1 MNEYDFIFAKKSE
14 RNHWISWNQEKTMYR
29 MHKKLCEG
37 IDERLTFDL
46 TKRPQSA
53 KITSAQHTLQ
63 RIKFITVKWKAA
75 FAAPAVRGIYAQP
88 GGPDTGPLPIPK
100 SEKRGV
106 VSYRFRQI

>member
-1 MNEYDFIFAKKSE
+1 
-14 RNHWISWNQEKTMYR
+14 MYR
-29 MHKKLCEG
+29 MHKKLCEA
-37 IDERLTFDL
+37 IIKPEALDL
-46 TKRPQSA
+46 TKRLRSA

-75 FAAPAVRGIYAQP
+75 FAAPAVRGIYAQSD
-88 GGPDTGPLPIPK
+88 GPWDTGPLSIPK